1 MTDKLHIIALTGQAG
16 TGKDTAA
23 DMLVGACRFTK
34 LAFADALRREVAEA
48 YRLDVDG
55 MQSLLN
61 DRAAK
66 ETPTTRLALIECRDF
81 GFIGAVAL
89 ANRAT
94 VTHEWATQARSPRQ
108 ILQWWGTEYRR
119 AQRLD
124 YWTST
129 LYSHLHQLHKLDG
142 RTRFVITDCRFENE
156 AHLVRSVGG
165 VVWQVDRPGL
175 PEVEN
180 GHTSTADPARL
191 QPSAIIPNTSSLN
204 ALREAVLGEWW
215 AWEAQLESV
224 KVEIATAGGA

>member
-16 TGKDTAA
+16 SGKDTAA

-34 LAFADALRREVAEA
+34 LAFADALRREVAA
-48 YRLDVDG
+48 AFGLDVDN
-55 MQSLLN
+55 MQSLLS

-94 VTHEWATQARSPRQ
+94 VTHEWATMGRTPRQ

-156 AHLVRSVGG
+156 SALVRSLGG
-165 VVWQVDRPGL
+165 VVWQIERPGL
-175 PEVEN
+175 PQVEN
-180 GHTSTADPARL
+180 GHASTADPIKL
-191 QPSAIIPNTSSLN
+191 QPSAVIPNATSLN

-215 AWEAQLESV
+215 AWEAQLSAV
-224 KVEIATAGGA
+224 RVEIAP

>member
-1 MTDKLHIIALTGQAG
+1 MTDKKLHIIALTGQAG
-16 TGKDTAA
+16 SGKDTAS

-55 MQSLLN
+55 MQSLLA

-66 ETPTTRLALIECRDF
+66 ETPTTRLALTECRDF

-94 VTHEWATQARSPRQ
+94 VTHEWATQGRSPRQ

-156 AHLVRSVGG
+156 AHLVRSLGG
-165 VVWQVDRPGL
+165 VVWQIERPGL
-175 PEVEN
+175 PHVEN
-180 GHTSTADPARL
+180 GHASTADPIKL
-191 QPSAIIPNTSSLN
+191 QPSAIIANDGSLN

-215 AWEAQLESV
+215 AWEAQLQSV
-224 KVEIATAGGA
+224 KVEIAP

>member
-16 TGKDTAA
+16 SGKDTAA

-34 LAFADALRREVAEA
+34 LAFADALRREVAA
-48 YRLDVDG
+48 AFRLDVDN
-55 MQSLLN
+55 MQSLLS

-89 ANRAT
+89 ANRST
-94 VTHEWATQARSPRQ
+94 VTHEWATQGRTPRQ

-156 AHLVRSVGG
+156 AALVRSLGG
-165 VVWQVDRPGL
+165 VVWQIERPGL
-175 PEVEN
+175 PQVEN
-180 GHTSTADPARL
+180 GHASTADPIKL
-191 QPSAIIPNTSSLN
+191 QPSAVIPNATSLN

-224 KVEIATAGGA
+224 KVEIAP

>member
-16 TGKDTAA
+16 SGKDTAA

-48 YRLDVDG
+48 FRLDVDN
-55 MQSLLN
+55 MQSLLS

-66 ETPTTRLALIECRDF
+66 ETPTTRLRLLECRDF

-94 VTHEWATQARSPRQ
+94 VTHEWATMGRTPRQ

-119 AQRLD
+119 SQRLD
-124 YWTST
+124 YWTSM

-156 AHLVRSVGG
+156 AALVRSLGG
-165 VVWQVDRPGL
+165 VVWQIERPGL
-175 PEVEN
+175 PQVEN
-180 GHTSTADPARL
+180 GHASTADPAKL
-191 QPSAIIPNTSSLN
+191 HPSAVIPNATSLN

-224 KVEIATAGGA
+224 KVEIAP

>member
-16 TGKDTAA
+16 SGKDTAA

-48 YRLDVDG
+48 FRLDVDN
-55 MQSLLN
+55 MQSLLS

-81 GFIGAVAL
+81 IGAVAL

-94 VTHEWATQARSPRQ
+94 VTHEWATMGRTPRQ

-156 AHLVRSVGG
+156 AALVRSLGG
-165 VVWQVDRPGL
+165 VVWQIERPGL
-175 PEVEN
+175 PQVEN
-180 GHTSTADPARL
+180 GHASTADAIKL
-191 QPSAIIPNTSSLN
+191 QPSAVIPNATSLN

-224 KVEIATAGGA
+224 KVEIAP

>member
-1 MTDKLHIIALTGQAG
+1 MTKPLHIIALTGRAG

-66 ETPTTRLALIECRDF
+66 ETPTARLALVECRDF

-129 LYSHLHQLHKLDG
+129 LYSHLHQLHQLDG

-156 AHLVRSVGG
+156 AHLVRSMGG
-165 VVWQVDRPGL
+165 VVWQIERPGL
-175 PEVEN
+175 PHVEN
-180 GHTSTADPARL
+180 GHASTADPIKL
-191 QPSAIIPNTSSLN
+191 QPSAIIANDGSLN

-215 AWEAQLESV
+215 AWEAQLQSV
-224 KVEIATAGGA
+224 KVEIAP

>member
-16 TGKDTAA
+16 SGKDTAA

-34 LAFADALRREVAEA
+34 LAFADALRREVAA
-48 YRLDVDG
+48 AFRLDVDN
-55 MQSLLN
+55 MQSLLS

-81 GFIGAVAL
+81 GF
-89 ANRAT
+89 NRAT
-94 VTHEWATQARSPRQ
+94 VTHEWATMGRTPRQ

-156 AHLVRSVGG
+156 AALVRSLGG
-165 VVWQVDRPGL
+165 VVWQIERPGL
-175 PEVEN
+175 PQVEN
-180 GHTSTADPARL
+180 GQASAADTIKL
-191 QPSAIIPNTSSLN
+191 QPSAVIPNATSLN

-224 KVEIATAGGA
+224 KVEIAP